1 MSSAEGKESQHAQE
15 QRQGSDRGTPDPPR
29 NLRPLLCCRRNHQPN
44 SVLDQRWRPRGILLA
59 WVLGPPV
66 IFWLEYF
73 CFAPLPDTE
82 DKKVQLARLNDF
94 RAVSQAIWAG
104 VGAALGAL
112 YLHKP

>member
-1 MSSAEGKESQHAQE
+1 MRKSNGKDPTGVHQIL
-15 QRQGSDRGTPDPPR
+15 RGIFALFFVVGAIISLILFWT
-29 NLRPLLCCRRNHQPN
+29 NAGAHG
-44 SVLDQRWRPRGILLA
+44 GILLA